1 VGCVLEFDAKNA
13 VLRVT
18 VDGLLTDKGLSDC
31 NATVARYYAS
41 HPPCRGVVDFSK
53 VTKFEVSSDVIRRLA
68 SGSPAIPTGNVRVLV
83 TPTDVVYGTAR
94 MFQVLGEKTR
104 PELHVVRTLEAAYK
118 LLQLESPEFGPVPPA

>member
-31 NATVARYYAS
+31 NATVTRYYAS
-41 HPPCRGVVDFSK
+41 HPPCRGIVDFSK

-68 SGSPAIPTGNVRVLV
+68 SGSPAIPTENVRVFV